1 MVAVASSGLSYPN
14 SRPRCANPKNGFAVM
29 ILRGGEGERIVS
41 GGGVETRTRRGEE
54 EKEPSRR
61 IVGKQEVQEGLS
73 KVGGRESKQN
83 HENREVGRVS
93 WKSKQSSER
102 SDSRERILAGI

>member
-1 MVAVASSGLSYPN
+1 MKMRRKRREIGRKKLV
-14 SRPRCANPKNGFAVM
+14 
-29 ILRGGEGERIVS
+29 ER
-41 GGGVETRTRRGEE
+41 T
-54 EKEPSRR
+54 
-61 IVGKQEVQEGLS
+61 GKQEVQEGLS